1 MNSGPDMVLIDAV
14 YINTGG
20 GNVLLLEFL
29 AALRGTTDVALV
41 LDSRLVGF
49 DVSGFT
55 TFVVA
60 PGEVSRARFY
70 TQHGKRLERVLCFG
84 NVPPPIRLEADVAVY
99 FHNMLLCEPIAEIGQ
114 RRRWLAS
121 LKMAYIRFM
130 SRNADR
136 FLVQSPVVRSALARR
151 LPSVAEIIEVP
162 FYPSRS
168 PSAGDGAD
176 PQERWNRYAY
186 VSNAYLHKNHGV
198 LLDAWERLAC
208 RGIYPELHLTISGD
222 HPQLYAK
229 IERVRARGGLVVNHG
244 FTEAS
249 TVYRACGYQI
259 YPSLAESFGLAL
271 VEAAEAGC
279 AILASDRPFVRQV
292 VNPLATFDPNS
303 ASAIEE
309 VVLRTYGKHASASEV
324 VVPNQ
329 LSRLTNWVRN
339 GSWAELA

>member
-20 GNVLLLEFL
+20 GKVLLLELL
-29 AALRGTTDVALV
+29 AALRGAADITLL
-41 LDSRLVGF
+41 LDSRIEGL
-49 DVSGFT
+49 DTAGFT

-60 PGEVSRARFY
+60 PGEFSRACFY
-70 TQHGKRLERVLCFG
+70 RQHGKRLERVLCFG
-84 NVPPPIRLEADVAVY
+84 NVPPPVRLKADVAVY

-136 FLVQSPVVRSALARR
+136 FLVQSSVVRSALARR
-151 LPSVAEIIEVP
+151 IPSVAEIIEVP
-162 FYPSRS
+162 FYPSCS

-176 PQERWNRYAY
+176 LQERWNRYAY
-186 VSNAYLHKNHGV
+186 VSNAYFHKNHGV

-249 TVYRACGYQI
+249 TIYRACGYQI

-279 AILASDRPFVRQV
+279 AILASERTFVRQV

-324 VVPNQ
+324 VVLNQ

-339 GSWAELA
+339 GSWAGLA